1 MIEGRIAARTRRRS
15 CCVFAAVVL
24 WAGLVSR
31 SIPIADAQEL
41 NGDAA
46 QLSDRAFALLNS
58 LTASEGSSNPA
69 LGAVASF
76 AGDAQAL
83 NSALKAGGGADAGH
97 AADANHAMAALIADR
112 SAVDTA
118 LAAHPGA
125 IDLSQWNALKQQ
137 VDVLAAQ
144 VKPVSAAAGGPGA
157 VPPNAAAPPDAATA
171 AGSKPSDES
180 SDVPKVRIDSY
191 SVSGHSVR
199 VKGLFE
205 GVALKSAGIYD
216 GDQLVRDLNVD
227 KLPGR
232 QQVSFDIELE
242 DVQPGMVLRVY
253 DGAGLSAEASI
264 ASRLGI
270 QGTGGAKEVELGP
283 PSDAPV
289 SIGDEGPSD
298 DVDSPSRNV
307 AEIPSSPSQRH
318 VARRAPHTQL
328 GDLEVSIIS
337 ATLDDAELH
346 SYDVIGQIN
355 GSNVSHAGIYVDG
368 KLTRPIDLDQEDAF
382 AVQPFDETFQMS
394 GHHATVRVYNARDE
408 YVERPINLAAALPDM
423 PASEIPAMPAMVM
436 NPNPNQLAVQIS
448 SIRQV
453 AANAMVIAGILSG
466 KNLSA
471 AGVYQN
477 GIEVQALPVTGGLL
491 GAITSSAFRQ
501 VNFTA
506 TVNPIAGPVT
516 VRVFDNNG
524 QFVDQPL
531 MIAGVNPY
539 AINRYGAVN
548 PYGAG
553 VVNPYGAGVNP
564 YPNPYGPPAYPPPPS
579 TSSTTPWWQKLLH

>member
-1 MIEGRIAARTRRRS
+1 
-15 CCVFAAVVL
+15 VLL
-24 WAGLVSR
+24 WAGVLSG
-31 SIPIADAQEL
+31 SIPIACAQEL
-41 NGDAA
+41 NSDAA
-46 QLSDRAFALLNS
+46 QLSDRAFALLNA
-58 LTASEGSSNPA
+58 LTAPSGGSSNPA

-83 NSALKAGGGADAGH
+83 SSALKAGGGVDASR
-97 AADANHAMAALIADR
+97 AMAALITDR
-112 SAVDTA
+112 SAVDTV

-125 IDLSQWNALKQQ
+125 IDGSQWNALEQQ
-137 VDVLAAQ
+137 VDALAAQ
-144 VKPVSAAAGGPGA
+144 VKPVSAAGGPGA
-157 VPPNAAAPPDAATA
+157 VVPDTAAPPDAAAA
-171 AGSKPSDES
+171 AGSKPPDES

-191 SVSGHSVR
+191 SVSGHAVR

-205 GVALKSAGIYD
+205 GVALKSAGIYA

-232 QQVSFDIELE
+232 QQVNFDIELA

-289 SIGDEGPSD
+289 SIGDEGPSVE
-298 DVDSPSRNV
+298 VDSPSGNV

-328 GDLEVSIIS
+328 GDLQVSIIS
-337 ATLDDAELH
+337 ATLDDPELH

-355 GSNVSHAGIYVDG
+355 GSSVSHAGIYVDG
-368 KLTRPIDLDQEDAF
+368 KLARPIDIDQEDAF
-382 AVQPFDETFQMS
+382 AIQPFDETFQMN

-408 YVERPINLAAALPDM
+408 YIERPINLAAALPDM
-423 PASEIPAMPAMVM
+423 PDGEMPAAPVMVM

-453 AANAMVIAGILSG
+453 AANAMVIAGVLSG

-477 GIEVQALPVTGGLL
+477 GIEVQALPVAGGLL

-506 TVNPIAGPVT
+506 TINPIAGPVT

-524 QFVDQPL
+524 QFVEQPL

-539 AINRYGAVN
+539 AVNRYGA
-548 PYGAG
+548 
-553 VVNPYGAGVNP
+553 VNPYGAGVNP
-564 YPNPYGPPAYPPPPS
+564 YPNPYGPPASPPPS
-579 TSSTTPWWQKLLH
+579 TSSSTPWWQKLLH